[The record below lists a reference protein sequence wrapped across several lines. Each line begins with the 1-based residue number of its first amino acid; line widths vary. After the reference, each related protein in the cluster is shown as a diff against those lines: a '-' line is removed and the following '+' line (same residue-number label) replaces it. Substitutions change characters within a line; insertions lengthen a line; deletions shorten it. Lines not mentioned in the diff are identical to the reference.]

1 MACTCDGTHHR
12 YLDVQLEPGKVA
24 FRNRKALHFRGVFM
38 ELFVKKKLRTFWV
51 SILTKWWF
59 TKMFVVYYLV
69 KKIMGDT
76 NHKRVSIWS

>member
-1 MACTCDGTHHR
+1 
-12 YLDVQLEPGKVA
+12 
-24 FRNRKALHFRGVFM
+24 M